1 MAGLDV
7 RPRHAAPFVAAPRHG
22 RHRAFTRAD
31 RILLGA
37 MLGAVLM
44 LAIFGIIQSGGWS
57 A

>member
-1 MAGLDV
+1 MASLDL
-7 RPRHAAPFVAAPRHG
+7 RPRHAAPGIAAPRHG
-22 RHRAFTRAD
+22 RHRAFTRTD

-44 LAIFGIIQSGGWS
+44 LAIFGIIQTGGWS